1 VVDSESSDRT
11 AEIAKSYGAKV
22 IVHPFEGYSAQRNW
36 ALDNLPFSHDWI
48 LVLDADER
56 IPAQLSEEIRRV
68 ISDSQNDNVGF
79 YLNRRFFFMGRWLK
93 HGGLYPSWILRL
105 FRREAGRFD
114 NRLVNEHVVLTGKH
128 GNLQNPFDHKDQR
141 PLSEWIGRHDRYA
154 DLEAEEYLHE
164 NSGLADPHAI
174 PACFWGSQ
182 PERKRWTKLYVWN
195 KLPLLIRPFLFF
207 IRSYV
212 LRGGFLDGKPG
223 FIYHVLWSFWYP
235 FLVSAKVVEKI
246 KNQEQAKCGVVVN
259 SDVPAATR
267 EG

>member
-1 VVDSESSDRT
+1 VVDSESTDRT
-11 AEIAKSYGAKV
+11 VEIAKSYGAKV
-22 IVHPFEGYSAQRNW
+22 LVHPFEGYSAQRNW
-36 ALDNLPFSHDWI
+36 ALANLPFSYDWI

-56 IPAQLSEEIRRV
+56 IPAQLSEQIAGV
-68 ISDSQNDNVGF
+68 ISDSKNDNLGF

-128 GNLQNPFDHKDQR
+128 GNLQKPFDHKDLR
-141 PLSEWIGRHDRYA
+141 PLAEWVGRHNRYA
-154 DLEAEEYLHE
+154 ELEAEEYLHE
-164 NSGLADPHAI
+164 SSGLAYPQAI

-207 IRSYV
+207 IRNYV

-223 FIYHVLWSFWYP
+223 FIYHILWSFWYP

-246 KNQEQAKCGVVVN
+246 KNQEQAKGAVVV
-259 SDVPAATR
+259 SGDVPAAAR
-267 EG
+267 ED